1 MKESELGLLLV
12 AAGHLTDQQLE
23 SAKKY
28 KSSVGG
34 SLSTIVVKLGFIS
47 ENKMLNFLGEQ
58 EGLKVVDLDSMIIPV
73 KLIATI
79 PASLIE
85 KYQILPV
92 HQSGD
97 VISIATADPMVYE
110 AVQEIQFLTGKKIE
124 INLASY
130 NALKKAINRFLNL
143 KEGVS
148 DDLILSDLASDGK
161 IKTYRDK
168 KISKS
173 KLYEIWQPALIS
185 LLIEKG
191 VITED
196 ELEAKFKEIK
206 KDL

>member
-79 PASLIE
+79 PTSLIE

-92 HQSGD
+92 HQTGD
-97 VISIATADPMVYE
+97 VLSIATADPMVYE

-173 KLYEIWQPALIS
+173 KLYEIWQPALIP

-206 KDL
+206 KNL